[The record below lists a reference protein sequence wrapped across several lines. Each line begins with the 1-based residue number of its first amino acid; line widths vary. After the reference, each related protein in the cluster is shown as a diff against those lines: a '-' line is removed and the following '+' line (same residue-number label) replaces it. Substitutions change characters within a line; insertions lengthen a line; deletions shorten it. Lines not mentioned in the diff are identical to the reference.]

1 MKSKFSSYSYDIF
14 KNKTVFLTGATGTFG
29 SFFLKK
35 LLIKTK
41 LKKIICF
48 SRDELKQFN
57 LMQDPIIKKNF
68 KKVRFFIGDI
78 RDEKRLDLSMQNN
91 NIDIVVHC
99 AALKQVPAVE
109 YNPFEAIQT
118 NILGAQNLILTA
130 QKNKVKRVVAL
141 STDKA
146 SSPHNLYGATKF
158 VSDKIF
164 INSNLYSKYTVS
176 SVVRYGN
183 VLNSRGS
190 IIPFFSE
197 LAKKNISLPVTHK
210 DMTRFSIS
218 IEEAANFVVLSLNL
232 MRGGETFVPKIP
244 SYNIMNMVKSFKMEK
259 RFKIIGIRAGEKI
272 HEDLISI
279 HDSRNTYETI
289 DHFVILPEDKSFEIN
304 LNEYLKKKPFYK
316 KVKKNFYYSS
326 GSNKE
331 FYSQEQLD
339 DIVKKEVTNF

>member
-1 MKSKFSSYSYDIF
+1 MKSKFSSYSYSIF
-14 KNKTVFLTGATGTFG
+14 NNKTIFLTGATGTFG

-35 LLIKTK
+35 LLRKTK

-57 LMQDPIIKKNF
+57 LMQDPIIKQNQH
-68 KKVRFFIGDI
+68 KVRFFIGDV
-78 RDEKRLDLSMQNN
+78 RDEKRLNLAMQNN
-91 NIDIVVHC
+91 NVDIVVHC

-118 NILGAQNLILTA
+118 NILGAQNTILTA

-164 INSNLYSKYTVS
+164 INSNLYTKYTIS

-190 IIPFFSE
+190 VIPFFSE
-197 LAKKNISLPVTHK
+197 LAKRKIPLPVTNK

-218 IEEAANFVVLSLNL
+218 IDEAVNFVVLSLNL
-232 MRGGETFVPKIP
+232 MKGGEIFVPKIP
-244 SYNIMNMVKSFKMEK
+244 SYNIMDMIKSFKMEK
-259 RFKIIGIRAGEKI
+259 NFRITGIRAGEKI
-272 HEDLISI
+272 HEDLISL
-279 HDSRNTYETI
+279 HDSRSTYETN
-289 DHFVILPEDKSFEIN
+289 DHFIILPEDKSFEIN
-304 LNEYLKKKPFYK
+304 LKGYLKRKPYYK

-339 DIVKKEVTNF
+339 RIVKKEIANF